1 MIAGRFLSPALV
13 LASLLNLACG
23 GGDSAPGVATAGAGT
38 VERDPF
44 IDLVLEDPHGRAIPL
59 DDFGGKVRVFDVWAT
74 WCTPCRAVIP
84 HLNELYARYRER
96 DVVVI
101 GIAIDSAPAEV
112 LEFQREVPMRYLSGM
127 FSPQVEALLGQP
139 SAVPTTYLIDRSGA
153 LRRTIR
159 GLVSMKKLEKEVRA
173 LL

>member
-1 MIAGRFLSPALV
+1 MTVGRSLIPPL
-13 LASLLNLACG
+13 LAACLLMVACG
-23 GGDSAPGVATAGAGT
+23 GGAPGVATAGAGT
-38 VERDPF
+38 PERDPF
-44 IDLVLEDPHGRAIPL
+44 IDLVLEDPHGRSIPL
-59 DDFGGKVRVFDVWAT
+59 ADHQGKVRVFDVWAT

-84 HLNELYARYRER
+84 HLNELHERYRER

-101 GIAIDSAPAEV
+101 GVAIDSPPVEV
-112 LEFQREVPMRYLSGM
+112 IEFQREVPMRYLSGM

-153 LRRTIR
+153 LRKTIR
-159 GLVSMKKLEKEVRA
+159 GIVSMRTLEKEIRA